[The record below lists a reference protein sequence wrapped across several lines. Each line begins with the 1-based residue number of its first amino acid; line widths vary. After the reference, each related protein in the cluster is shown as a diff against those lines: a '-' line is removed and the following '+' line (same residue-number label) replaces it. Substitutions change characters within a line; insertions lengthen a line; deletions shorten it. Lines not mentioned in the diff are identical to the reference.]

1 MEPDRNKDDES
12 ASLQKLLVA
21 LGAGARAVHGLPLE
35 DDFSFEAAFPEFAK
49 SLSETQESLL
59 ETLLLALPYT
69 LNHSRDSAN
78 GIDDALDLDSFQD
91 IQDPLLWDACAD
103 ACEELLDC
111 VEAFLQSKTT
121 IVDDDNVAMATGNLS
136 DLAGIARHKAKSSMG
151 RLVESTVDMEKPQVT
166 YNMNVSSLNSRQE
179 PFIPKVHPAKPFSL
193 TLLDLTQQEG
203 NGLENR
209 YGPLRNNVRVPS
221 DVVAPLT
228 HVPHIYEQEIVSLD
242 YRPRQLQAQKPEGD
256 ILVPVSLEAKWV
268 ETPEELIELA
278 RQLEKVQ
285 DVAIDLEHHSYRS
298 FAGLLCLMQ
307 ISFRNPNNPKEMQ
320 NFLVDTLAVRPEINE
335 HLAPMFA
342 NPDIVKVMHGAD
354 SDIQWLQRD
363 FGIYVVNLFDTG
375 RAARALGLSSASL
388 AFLLQK
394 YVNLEADK
402 THQLSDWRQRP
413 LPDTMRQYAI
423 MDTHYLLDIY
433 DRIKWDLDQ
442 SKSTS
447 IHDVLDASKKVCL
460 IRYAKDPFY
469 PQGFKS
475 LMKQR
480 SGGKQQTL
488 LNAQQEQ
495 VLEKL
500 WDWRD
505 QTARNTDESPAY
517 IGSNSVLLRIALA
530 CPTTVTAL
538 QALLNPIPP
547 LILHY
552 ATAVT
557 QIVRKV
563 RTNANMSSAAAASEA
578 ATSDGGEQRVGA
590 PSSAFFKPAERASDD
605 RLRRTG
611 VLSPVLGT
619 EALYKEAGWIT
630 PSGQREEDEV
640 RRALIR
646 RLVEEQE
653 FQPMTSTTEEEVD
666 SDAVDAS
673 GAPMMPS
680 RPSKFLAVN
689 HANKDYRTQ
698 PTSGHSLGM
707 GRDAA
712 DGNNPASPGKPRARV
727 VDGTG
732 VARAAREHSHSPV
745 PHLTVE
751 DEVKSAQQTAAL
763 IRSSISQKEGML
775 GLISPPDDEE
785 DLDAEEEAPRRT
797 AGSSPEGDVDGID
810 RDLGAASGELE
821 EEFVIPR
828 SMREIYKISNRNRRN
843 KKVASPTLDRPTFPT
858 SDAEL
863 DHLAK
868 AEQLLRERGLDG
880 RGYFDDANRGVSP
893 GGSKRQ
899 RTKSAGG
906 EQDGVA
912 PGSTETAS
920 REEDVLFMQE
930 IGWVKNKEEA
940 DRLLLGQDDDLVYGG
955 EAGPGNSDV
964 AAGYGEED
972 NAAVADDD
980 AGGAFIR
987 GSRDSKT
994 PTFDYSSVAAL
1005 GVMTQPGASGSNPF
1019 FAGAATVG
1027 GPLTQGANGNKAE
1040 RKKNAGAGRG
1050 GNKGR
1055 GRQER
1060 PEKRDG
1066 KTHAYRKR

>member
-1 MEPDRNKDDES
+1 MEPDQSNNDET
-12 ASLQKLLVA
+12 ASLQKLLAA

-69 LNHSRDSAN
+69 LSHSRDGS
-78 GIDDALDLDSFQD
+78 GIDDTLDLDSFQD

-121 IVDDDNVAMATGNLS
+121 IVDDDNVALATGNLS
-136 DLAGIARHKAKSSMG
+136 DLAGIARHKAKSNMG
-151 RLVESTVDMEKPQVT
+151 RLVASTVDMEKPQVT
-166 YNMNVSSLNSRQE
+166 YNMNVAALNSRKE
-179 PFIPKVHPAKPFSL
+179 PFIPKVHPAKPFSV
-193 TLLDLTQQEG
+193 TSLDLTQHEG
-203 NGLENR
+203 HGLETR
-209 YGPLRNNVRVPS
+209 HGPLRKDVRVPS
-221 DVVAPLT
+221 DVIAPLT
-228 HVPHIYEQEIVSLD
+228 YVPHIYEQEITSFE
-242 YRPRQLQAQKPEGD
+242 YRPRQLQAEKPEGE
-256 ILVPVSLEAKWV
+256 ISVPASLEAKWLD
-268 ETPEELIELA
+268 TPEELLELA
-278 RQLEKVQ
+278 QQLENVQ
-285 DVAIDLEHHSYRS
+285 EVAIDLEHHSYRS

-307 ISFRNPNNPKEMQ
+307 ISFRNPDNPKEML
-320 NFLVDTLAVRPEINE
+320 NFLVDTLALRTDINE
-335 HLAPMFA
+335 QLAPMFA

-394 YVNLEADK
+394 YANVEADK

-433 DRIKWDLDQ
+433 DRIKWDVQQ
-442 SKSTS
+442 SKRTS
-447 IHDVLDASKKVCL
+447 IQDVLDASRRVCL
-460 IRYAKDPFY
+460 IRYAKDPFH

-475 LMKQR
+475 LTKQR

-563 RTNANMSSAAAASEA
+563 RTNANMSSAAATSEA
-578 ATSDGGEQRVGA
+578 GDGGEHRVGA

-605 RLRRTG
+605 RVRRTG

-640 RRALIR
+640 RRALVR

-653 FQPMTSTTEEEVD
+653 FEPMTTTTEEVD

-680 RPSKFLAVN
+680 RPRKFLAVN
-689 HANKDYRTQ
+689 RANKDYKT
-698 PTSGHSLGM
+698 PANSGHSLGM
-707 GRDAA
+707 GKDAA
-712 DGNNPASPGKPRARV
+712 DGKTPASPGKPRARV
-727 VDGTG
+727 ADGTG
-732 VARAAREHSHSPV
+732 VARAAREHSQSPV
-745 PHLTVE
+745 PQLTVE
-751 DEVKSAQQTAAL
+751 DEVKSAQHTAAL
-763 IRSSISQKEGML
+763 LRSTISQKEGML

-785 DLDAEEEAPRRT
+785 DLDVEEEVPRRT
-797 AGSSPEGDVDGID
+797 AGLVGGVDGIEK
-810 RDLGAASGELE
+810 DLGAGSGDLE

-858 SDAEL
+858 SDTEVE
-863 DHLAK
+863 HLAR

-880 RGYFDDANRGVSP
+880 RGYFDDSTRGASP
-893 GGSKRQ
+893 GESKRQ

-906 EQDGVA
+906 EQEGVA
-912 PGSTETAS
+912 RGSTETAS
-920 REEDVLFMQE
+920 REDDVLFMQE
-930 IGWVKNKEEA
+930 IGWIKNKEEA
-940 DRLLLGQDDDLVYGG
+940 DRLLLGQDDGANYGG
-955 EAGPGNSDV
+955 DAGPGNSDV
-964 AAGYGEED
+964 AAGHGEED
-972 NAAVADDD
+972 KAPVGDDE
-980 AGGAFIR
+980 AGGAFTK

-1005 GVMTQPGASGSNPF
+1005 GVMAQSGAAVSNPF

-1027 GPLTQGANGNKAE
+1027 GPLTQGASGKQPE
-1040 RKKNAGAGRG
+1040 RKKNAAAGRG

-1055 GRQER
+1055 GGRQER